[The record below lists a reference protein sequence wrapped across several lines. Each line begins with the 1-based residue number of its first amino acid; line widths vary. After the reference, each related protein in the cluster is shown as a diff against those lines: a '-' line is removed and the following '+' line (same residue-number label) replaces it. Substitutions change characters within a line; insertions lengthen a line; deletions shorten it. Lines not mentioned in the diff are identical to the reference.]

1 MEEAMQLYQLAQP
14 EIATFTIYQ
23 MGRAANAM
31 VFIGT
36 ILAIWLSLRMAI
48 QVRDRSDMNVATK
61 VLSSL
66 FGVLVVYG
74 TYIAWTV
81 NRNHYRNLYNIG
93 KN

>member
-36 ILAIWLSLRMAI
+36 ILAIWLSLRIVHSACVFRLI
-48 QVRDRSDMNVATK
+48 
-61 VLSSL
+61 
-66 FGVLVVYG
+66 
-74 TYIAWTV
+74 
-81 NRNHYRNLYNIG
+81 RNLFQSFCT
-93 KN
+93 

>member
-1 MEEAMQLYQLAQP
+1 MEEAMQLYQLVQP
-14 EIATFTIYQ
+14 EISTFTIYQ
-23 MGRAANAM
+23 MGRIANAM

-66 FGVLVVYG
+66 FGILVV
-74 TYIAWTV
+74 
-81 NRNHYRNLYNIG
+81 
-93 KN
+93 